1 MIRQPI
7 CVLLAHVDHGKT
19 SILDKI
25 RETSV
30 ANKEAGGITQ
40 NITAYSVPLD
50 KIKNIGGELLEQLK
64 IDLTIPGILFID
76 SPGHEAFTTLRKR
89 GGNIADIAI
98 LVIDINDG
106 AKPQTMEVLEIL
118 KNSKTP
124 FIIAANKIDRIS
136 GWRRYEDKLIKN
148 ISEQPETI
156 KQDIENKIYKIV
168 AKLSEHGFNSERFDR
183 VEDYTKQIAIIP
195 TSAKTGEGFPEL
207 LMIISGLAQKY
218 LEKSLKINVKGP
230 GKGTILEVTEEE
242 GIGKS
247 LDTVIYD
254 GTIKVGDQVIIGD
267 IPEPKINKIKS
278 MFIVENKKLEP
289 VKEVHAS
296 KAVKISLVDSFDV
309 CAGMP
314 IYVVKGDIE
323 KLKEEIKKEIQ
334 EVIIDTDHEGI
345 VVKADTLGSLEA
357 LVALIKEQ
365 GISIKKATIG
375 NINKKD
381 IADASSELNL
391 LNKVIVGFNIKVL
404 EQDPNV
410 KIINHNIIYKVIDD
424 LKEYLGKKSKNLEE
438 KELEGII
445 RPYKIKILKGCIFRQ
460 SGPCV
465 VGVEVLE
472 GTVKPNTQVF
482 KENKKGFNLKSMQKD
497 KDTVSKA
504 KKGDQIAVS
513 LPGVI
518 AGRQVKEGDILYS
531 DIQEPEFRRLKKLK
545 KYLSKDEVEILKEVA
560 EIKRKEKITWGI

>member
-25 RETSV
+25 RESSI
-30 ANKEAGGITQ
+30 AKKEAGGITQ
-40 NITAYSVPLD
+40 KITAYSVSLD
-50 KIKNIGGELLEQLK
+50 KIKDISGELLKQLK
-64 IDLTIPGILFID
+64 INLTIPGILFID

-98 LVIDINDG
+98 LVIDINEG
-106 AKPQTMEVLEIL
+106 AKPQTAEVLEIL

-124 FIIAANKIDRIS
+124 FIIAANKIDLIS
-136 GWRRYEDKLIKN
+136 GWKRYENKLIKN

-183 VEDYTKQIAIIP
+183 VEDYTKQIAIVPI
-195 TSAKTGEGFPEL
+195 SAKTGEGFPEL

-218 LEKSLKINVKGP
+218 LEENLKINIKGP

-254 GTIKVGDQVIIGD
+254 GSIKVGDQVIIGD

-278 MFIVENKKLEP
+278 IFIVENKKLKP
-289 VKEVHAS
+289 TKEVHAS
-296 KAVKISLVDSFDV
+296 KAVKISLVDPFDV

-314 IYVVKGDIE
+314 IYVSKNNIE
-323 KLKEEIKKEIQ
+323 ELKKEIKKEIQ
-334 EVIIDTDHEGI
+334 EVMIDTDNEGI

-357 LVALIKEQ
+357 LVTLIKGQ

-381 IADASSELNL
+381 IADAGSELNL
-391 LNKVIVGFNIKVL
+391 LNKIIVGFNIKTL
-404 EQDPNV
+404 EKDPNV
-410 KIINHNIIYKVIDD
+410 KIINHNIIYKVIDE

-438 KELEGII
+438 KELKGIT

-472 GTVKPNTQVF
+472 GTIKPNTQIF
-482 KENKKGFNLKSMQKD
+482 KENKKAFNLKSIQKE
-497 KDTVSKA
+497 KETVSEA
-504 KKGDQIAVS
+504 KKGSQIAIS
-513 LPGVI
+513 LPGII

-531 DIQEPEFRRLKKLK
+531 DIQEPEYRKLKKLK
-545 KYLSKDEVEILKEVA
+545 KYLSKDEIEILKEIA